1 MLIMKYCRRSKPKH
15 LYSGSQIILNAFLL
29 RTYMYIYTV
38 FLFKKKNY
46 KISIKVKGYST
57 NLAKPLRTRA
67 SMKLIVRSINDT
79 SSTKTFPLCSRREP
93 RYFALQIANNVLR
106 ITHKFLRDRAHKQLH
121 YSRMANMYPAQVCKG
136 RAFSVKGHVS
146 LILLVSRPPRFEPR
160 YFV

>member
-79 SSTKTFPLCSRREP
+79 SSTKTFPLARVESRDTLHSKQRTMCS
-93 RYFALQIANNVLR
+93 VLR
-106 ITHKFLRDRAHKQLH
+106 INFYVIVHTNSCIIREWPTCIRRKFAKGEH
-121 YSRMANMYPAQVCKG
+121 SR
-136 RAFSVKGHVS
+136 
-146 LILLVSRPPRFEPR
+146 
-160 YFV
+160 